1 MTHYAALVVAE
12 NPLEDHRQFVLRQQN
27 DEAGDPDAAP
37 PGAWDTEA
45 QHQGPAAAA
54 AAAARATVP
63 IAGKHGSIGGGETAA
78 DPSLLKK
85 KPHVR

>member
-37 PGAWDTEA
+37 PDAWDTEA

-54 AAAARATVP
+54 AAQVSVP
-63 IAGKHGSIGGGETAA
+63 LAGKRGSIGGGAAAA

-85 KPHVR
+85 KAHVR